1 MSLFRPHSAL
11 ILPIV
16 ILLGC
21 SSAAPFKMFGRA
33 DSESADSLGNDVPPA
48 DDFATA
54 SPTNSNSPADQA
66 NSNDPASGA
75 LAQNAQAPASEPPPT
90 FENKPENPV
99 QLASSS
105 LNPFE
110 ALKFAMPGTAKAR
123 ETALSREIA
132 KFEPFPFEFQLPTVA
147 GESVSSKQ
155 FGGQLM
161 VVDIW
166 ATWCAPC
173 KKAIPDF
180 IAVQEEFQAQGVQ
193 VIGITCDS
201 AEPSEASETARK
213 AFAIGQQMGVNY
225 PLLVDDG
232 TTTKQVP
239 GFRGYPTTLF
249 VTPDGIV
256 RYKVTG
262 AQSKEKLAAMIN
274 AILQY

>member
-1 MSLFRPHSAL
+1 MSLFRPRSAF
-11 ILPIV
+11 ILPIA

-21 SSAAPFKMFGRA
+21 SSAAPFKMFGRD
-33 DSESADSLGNDVPPA
+33 DSEPTEAFANNAPPV
-48 DDFATA
+48 DDLATT
-54 SPTNSNSPADQA
+54 SPTNSASTDQVNSD
-66 NSNDPASGA
+66 DPTSGV
-75 LAQNAQAPASEPPPT
+75 LVQNAQAPASEPPPT

-110 ALKFAMPGTAKAR
+110 ALKFAIPGTAKAR
-123 ETALSREIA
+123 ETALTREIA
-132 KFEPFPFEFQLPTVA
+132 KFEQFPFEFQLPTVA

-180 IAVQEEFQAQGVQ
+180 VAVQEEFQSQGVQ

-201 AEPSEASETARK
+201 ADPSEASETARK

-232 TTTKQVP
+232 STTKQIP

-274 AILQY
+274 AIQKY